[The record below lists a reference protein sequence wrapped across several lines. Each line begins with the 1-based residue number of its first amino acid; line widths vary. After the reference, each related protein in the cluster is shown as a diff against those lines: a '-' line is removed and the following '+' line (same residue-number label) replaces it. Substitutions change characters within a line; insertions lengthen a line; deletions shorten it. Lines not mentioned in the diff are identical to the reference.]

1 MKGLNVLVAFLGGAA
16 VGAAVGILFAPE
28 KGEDTRHKI
37 AEILRKKGIRLNRS
51 EMENLVDEI
60 AAEMMFA
67 DDRSIENLQQLF
79 VEFKKYLKLQKEYT
93 KLEITE
99 KLSILLSALVLL
111 SVVIILGMVALFYLS
126 FALAYILDP
135 LVGGLMVS
143 FSIIAA
149 FHLLLVLLV
158 ITFRKKLIINP
169 MVNFIAGL
177 FFENDNEK

>member
-1 MKGLNVLVAFLGGAA
+1 MC
-16 VGAAVGILFAPE
+16 
-28 KGEDTRHKI
+28 
-37 AEILRKKGIRLNRS
+37 IR
-51 EMENLVDEI
+51 
-60 AAEMMFA
+60 
-67 DDRSIENLQQLF
+67 DR
-79 VEFKKYLKLQKEYT
+79 
-93 KLEITE
+93 
-99 KLSILLSALVLL
+99 
-111 SVVIILGMVALFYLS
+111 
-126 FALAYILDP
+126 AYILDP